1 MKKLLSGHGQN
12 WVLPI
17 WSQDCKI
24 DCISKMNRCIK
35 LFFTCWYKFRKA
47 NWFNDF
53 WVGVVKKWLW
63 PLNSRDPEICCI
75 LKINLW
81 IEPILECFRLIS
93 YSLTFKIWGSTVV
106 VLLAISQIN
115 CILYLFF
122 SCKVFE
128 AFAVLVLN
136 FIFVNLL
143 NSWVTINLVVSIYQH
158 LQSFL

>member
-1 MKKLLSGHGQN
+1 MVKIECCQSGHRTVKLTVSQK
-12 WVLPI
+12 WTDVLNFFLHAGTN
-17 WSQDCKI
+17 SEKQI
-24 DCISKMNRCIK
+24 DSMI
-35 LFFTCWYKFRKA
+35 
-47 NWFNDF
+47 F

-63 PLNSRDPEICCI
+63 PLNSRDPEICFI